1 MAGIRA
7 THLHLAA
14 PNDANRLLL
23 NDLTFTI
30 PSGTFAVIV
39 GPSGC
44 GKSTL
49 LKTLCGLLAPTAGEV
64 TVAGSDPAHLRS
76 GLPLAMGYLPQ
87 FAAFH
92 ETLTVQE
99 VLRYAMKLRLPGAVP
114 HEQREAWLANVISL
128 AGLGGLLQQ
137 RIETLSGGQ
146 RRRLALAEELIGDPQ
161 ILFLDE
167 LTSGLDPHAE
177 LEMMQWMARLVQQT
191 GKTVVLVTHSITNL
205 HQAGMV
211 LFLNRG
217 SLLYSGPPDGVLEY
231 FGAENWESIYA
242 AADHYAPF
250 QGQGGEAQLTPEA
263 PEVLRTAPPAGMV
276 RQFVAVMHR
285 QATLFFRDRGQ
296 LVLHL
301 LLLISFPLLVAVFA
315 SSGLPAVKSLSLK
328 IETSVVD
335 SLVER
340 IHYLKESFHVSALV
354 AGLSMFQVIL
364 LTLMGANNGAR
375 EIAKERDIL
384 QKELRAG
391 LSPLAYVWTK
401 LVQVLFLSLLQSA
414 WMTWFVKT
422 KCGFPGDMGA
432 QFLILFLATAAM
444 SGTCLMFSALA
455 KSPERASLMAIYLV
469 GLQLPLSGAVLAL
482 PEWLTLITRPFIAAY
497 WGWSGYLRTFES
509 FRHYDVVQQSTK
521 TTIAAYDVC
530 WVILAFHLVVSALV
544 TWMVLLRSKT
554 RPSV

>member
-1 MAGIRA
+1 MAGIRV

-23 NDLTFTI
+23 NDLTFNI

-49 LKTLCGLLAPTAGEV
+49 LKTVGGLLPPTSGTITIAG
-64 TVAGSDPAHLRS
+64 GDPMQLRTQ
-76 GLPLAMGYLPQ
+76 LPLAMGYLPQ

-92 ETLTVQE
+92 EALTVRE
-99 VLRYAMKLRLPGAVP
+99 VLRFAMKLRLPGAVP
-114 HEQREAWLANVISL
+114 REQREAWLKNVISL
-128 AGLGGLLQQ
+128 SGLDGLLDQH
-137 RIETLSGGQ
+137 IETLSGGQ

-177 LEMMQWMARLVQQT
+177 LEMMQWMASLVQQT
-191 GKTVVLVTHSITNL
+191 GKTVVLVTHSINNL
-205 HQAGMV
+205 HHAGMV

-217 SLLYSGPPDGVLEY
+217 HLLYAGSPDHVLEY

-242 AADHYAPF
+242 AADQFAPF
-250 QGQGGEAQLTPEA
+250 QAHEEPPSTGES
-263 PEVLRTAPPAGMV
+263 EVLRTAPPAGLM
-276 RQFVAVMHR
+276 RQLAAVMHR
-285 QATLFFRDRGQ
+285 QMTLFFRDRGQ

-328 IETSVVD
+328 IETSVVN

-340 IHYLKESFHVSALV
+340 LHYLKESFQVSALV

-401 LVQVLFLSLLQSA
+401 LTQVLFLSLLQSA
-414 WMTWFVKT
+414 WMTWFVKM
-422 KCGFPGDMGA
+422 KCGFPGEVGA
-432 QFLILFLATAAM
+432 QFLVLFLATAAM

-521 TTIAAYDVC
+521 TAIAAYDVC
-530 WVILAFHLVVSALV
+530 WVILAFHLLISAFI
-544 TWMVLLRSKT
+544 TWIVLLRAKAKAA
-554 RPSV
+554 